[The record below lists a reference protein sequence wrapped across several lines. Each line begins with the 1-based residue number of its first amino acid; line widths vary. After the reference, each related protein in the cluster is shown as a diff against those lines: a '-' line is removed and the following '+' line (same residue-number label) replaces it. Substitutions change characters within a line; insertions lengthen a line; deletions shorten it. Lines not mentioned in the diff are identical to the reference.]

1 MEMRCVGCGR
11 AIESDKEYCLM
22 CVNAA
27 PPRSEEVLIPKPD
40 KPSETLFRDP
50 TNLTRWLRH
59 FLYASVCASTL
70 LLFSDVLDYLFISSY
85 DPRNYS
91 LEEFLEAYERINGD
105 RHLFIGLGLLGIQL
119 TTSILFLMW
128 IYRANSNARQL
139 GAQGMKFS
147 PGWSVGFYF
156 IPILWFWKP
165 YQAMKEIW
173 QASKAPS
180 SWKSEK
186 PGSILPWW

>member
-1 MEMRCVGCGR
+1 
-11 AIESDKEYCLM
+11 M
-22 CVNAA
+22 CRNDLPAVRKFYPGLGLTPAPIAA
-27 PPRSEEVLIPKPD
+27 
-40 KPSETLFRDP
+40 F
-50 TNLTRWLRH
+50 
-59 FLYASVCASTL
+59 A
-70 LLFSDVLDYLFISSY
+70 
-85 DPRNYS
+85 
-91 LEEFLEAYERINGD
+91 EEFGVRGSEAVAINGD

-180 SWKSEK
+180 C
-186 PGSILPWW
+186 

>member
-1 MEMRCVGCGR
+1 
-11 AIESDKEYCLM
+11 M